1 MTEVAQIILGV
12 LFLIL
17 IFIATRYGIFLRIK
31 GACKDVVK
39 DLERRN
45 ALDQASAVELPYAKS
60 SYFHIGLR
68 DFRPKAV
75 QSLLEGGIIGRTADG
90 KFYLKV
96 KPQDVQIR

>member
-1 MTEVAQIILGV
+1 MTESMQIIVGV

-17 IFIATRYGIFLRIK
+17 VFILTRYGIFLRIR
-31 GACKDVVK
+31 GACKFVVK

-45 ALDQASAVELPYAKS
+45 ALDPASAVELPYAKK

-75 QSLLEGGIIGRTADG
+75 QSLLEGGVVAKTADE
-90 KFYLKV
+90 KYYLRV
-96 KPQDVQIR
+96 KPQDIQLP

>member
-1 MTEVAQIILGV
+1 MSEAVQIILGV

-17 IFIATRYGIFLRIK
+17 VFIATRYGIFLRIK
-31 GACKDVVK
+31 GACRYVVK

-45 ALDQASAVELPYAKS
+45 ALDAATAVDLPYAKT

-75 QSLLEGGIIGRTADG
+75 QSLLEGGIIAKTANE
-90 KFYLKV
+90 KYYLKV
-96 KPQDVQIR
+96 RPQDVETR